1 MRVCTAKIRSPYP
14 NSNSLAAFLPPPDAP
29 LVGISPPAPDSPPSL
44 DIYLDMAIPTNPA
57 TSPPPL
63 GHLLRRSTFLNCE
76 TWTNTRY
83 QDEVFYSSIVDL

>member
-1 MRVCTAKIRSPYP
+1 MEERERVRVCTAQIRSPYP
-14 NSNSLAAFLPPPDAP
+14 NSNPLAAFLPPPAAP

-63 GHLLRRSTFLNCE
+63 GHLLWRSTF
-76 TWTNTRY
+76 
-83 QDEVFYSSIVDL
+83 